1 MMTFKIHTYNVARVR
16 IHRNE
21 MRFFIFPSLGY
32 ETHKKYFYHQL
43 TADDCFGW
51 MFNNCRSSF
60 ALFLLSFSYGCQLCN
75 AERCDEKVKE
85 SNIESHTHTH
95 SNISW
100 ICLFFKNI
108 FLFSPHENFTIKS
121 NFNTMAMIQY
131 KKQPICVFLLM
142 ALLVIAIFFYSYGK
156 KSTTYHN
163 SHPINKSHTLFEP
176 HCNFHNINRNYCLSW
191 CFLCCSSVASFPDF
205 ELFPVLPSNEC
216 EMIAFN
222 SRQTHCLFHDKEI

>member
-1 MMTFKIHTYNVARVR
+1 MMTFKIHTYKYARVR

-85 SNIESHTHTH
+85 SNIESHTHTRTFH
-95 SNISW
+95 ESVYFSRTS
-100 ICLFFKNI
+100 FY
-108 FLFSPHENFTIKS
+108 FLHTRTSQSKVILTQWRW
-121 NFNTMAMIQY
+121 FNTR
-131 KKQPICVFLLM
+131 
-142 ALLVIAIFFYSYGK
+142 
-156 KSTTYHN
+156 N
-163 SHPINKSHTLFEP
+163 NLFAYF
-176 HCNFHNINRNYCLSW
+176 CWWRC
-191 CFLCCSSVASFPDF
+191 
-205 ELFPVLPSNEC
+205 
-216 EMIAFN
+216 
-222 SRQTHCLFHDKEI
+222 